1 MHHLREEIP
10 VVHRWAGVNMH
21 RSLSWLLG
29 ASLVLLL
36 LPGVANPAT
45 PLTEDNT
52 APGESPKGTETIVL
66 AGGCF
71 WCLESDLEKLPGVVE
86 AVSGYSGGHVASP
99 SYRQVSS
106 GNTGHRE
113 VVEVTFDSQILP
125 LEHLL
130 QVFWRNIDPLDE
142 GGQFCDRG
150 EQYTSAIFVATPQQR
165 QVAEASLEVV
175 QAQLADQPIA
185 TSILAASPF
194 YPAEDDHQN
203 YAKTNSLRYNYYRW
217 SCGRDRRLKEVWG
230 DTKPG
235 LGEA

>member
-1 MHHLREEIP
+1 MT
-10 VVHRWAGVNMH
+10 MH
-21 RSLSWLLG
+21 RSLAWLLG
-29 ASLVLLL
+29 TSLLL
-36 LPGVANPAT
+36 ALLPSGAT
-45 PLTEDNT
+45 PA
-52 APGESPKGTETIVL
+52 APLKEASTPPEETQTTPETIVL

-113 VVEVTFDSQILP
+113 VVEVAFDSQVLP
-125 LEHLL
+125 LEDLL

-165 QVAEASLEVV
+165 EAAEASLDAV
-175 QAQLADQPIA
+175 QARFTDQPIA
-185 TSILAASPF
+185 TPILPAAAF
-194 YPAEDDHQN
+194 YPAEDYHQN
-203 YAKTNSLRYNYYRW
+203 YAKINPIRYNYYRW
-217 SCGRDRRLKEVWG
+217 SCGRDRRLKQLWG
-230 DTKPG
+230 DNN
-235 LGEA
+235 EA